1 MPARAASN
9 PASTSPRT
17 STTTAPRTSPA
28 GLVIIFSPRS
38 AIGRSGHPACQASRE
53 RGSRQGVDRLGGNRE
68 AGCMQVSELMLRDVT
83 LVPAGDSVQ
92 DAARAIA
99 DVDSRFI
106 LVGVDDRVA
115 GVLTIRDILIRLV
128 AAGLDPI
135 ATTVSQVMSSSLFTC
150 TEQEDAESVVERMT
164 EHRIEQMPV
173 LDESGRLVGVITRQ
187 ASETLAASRPA
198 R

>member
-1 MPARAASN
+1 
-9 PASTSPRT
+9 
-17 STTTAPRTSPA
+17 
-28 GLVIIFSPRS
+28 
-38 AIGRSGHPACQASRE
+38 
-53 RGSRQGVDRLGGNRE
+53 
-68 AGCMQVSELMLRDVT
+68 MQVSELMLRDVT
-83 LVPAGDSVQ
+83 LISAEDSVQ
-92 DAARAIA
+92 NAARAIA

-128 AAGLDPI
+128 AAGLDPT

-150 TEQEDAESVVERMT
+150 TEHEDADRMT

-187 ASETLAASRPA
+187 AAGTLAPSGPVP
-198 R
+198 